1 MPAVTLAAN
10 FERTFGPR
18 VTLITPK
25 PVRGQNLSVQVKR
38 PGERRSI
45 SRSATRA
52 LDVLELFGRL
62 QRPLRAVD
70 IAHALGMHSSTTNQ
84 LLKTMV
90 GSAHLVFI
98 ARDKTYL
105 PSPRLA
111 EFAAWIENT
120 YGAGGRLR
128 ELMGALQA
136 RTGMV
141 VTVSTP
147 SDLFMQVVDLV
158 TPKGRE
164 AERGLQVSI
173 FGSAVGSAYLAT
185 LEDAEVRRLAH
196 RGRIPASQIMA
207 ILDEVAGIR
216 SAGHADGAIE
226 GSPYWSVAMA
236 LPMRGSH
243 VPTVLGLAGPAEEI
257 RPRVHKLREVM
268 REEIA
273 RWTGQ
278 PTPGR

>member
-1 MPAVTLAAN
+1 M
-10 FERTFGPR
+10 
-18 VTLITPK
+18 
-25 PVRGQNLSVQVKR
+25 
-38 PGERRSI
+38 

-52 LDVLELFGRL
+52 LDVLELFGRM
-62 QRPLRAVD
+62 QRPLRA
-70 IAHALGMHSSTTNQ
+70 IEISQALGTHSSTTNQ

-90 GSAHLVFI
+90 GSAHLVFT

-111 EFAAWIENT
+111 EFAGWIVDT

-128 ELMGALQA
+128 ELMTALQG

-141 VTVSTP
+141 VTISTP
-147 SDLFMQVVDLV
+147 NDLFMQVVDLA
-158 TPKGRE
+158 TPQGRE

-185 LEDAEVRRLAH
+185 LQDAEVRRLAQ

-207 ILDEVAGIR
+207 VLDEVAGIR

-226 GSPYWSVAMA
+226 GSPYWSVATA
-236 LPMRGSH
+236 LPMHGSQ
-243 VPTVLGLAGPAEEI
+243 VPTVLGLAGPADEV
-257 RPRVHKLREVM
+257 RPRVIELREIM

-273 RWTGQ
+273 RWTV
-278 PTPGR
+278 

>member
-1 MPAVTLAAN
+1 M
-10 FERTFGPR
+10 
-18 VTLITPK
+18 
-25 PVRGQNLSVQVKR
+25 
-38 PGERRSI
+38 

-52 LDVLELFGRL
+52 LDVLELFGQMR
-62 QRPLRAVD
+62 RALRAVE
-70 IAHALGMHSSTTNQ
+70 ISRALGIHSSTTNQ

-111 EFAAWIENT
+111 EFSGWIGAT
-120 YGAGGRLR
+120 YGAGGRVSQLI
-128 ELMGALQA
+128 ASLQT

-147 SDLFMQVVDLV
+147 NDLFMQVVDLV

-185 LEDAEVRRLAH
+185 LDNAEVRRLAQ
-196 RGRIPASQIMA
+196 RGRIPASQVTA

-216 SAGHADGAIE
+216 NAGHADGAIE
-226 GSPYWSVAMA
+226 GSPYWSVATA
-236 LPMRGSH
+236 LPMHGLH
-243 VPTVLGLAGPAEEI
+243 VPTVLGLAGRAEEV
-257 RPRVHKLREVM
+257 RPRVIELREIM

-273 RWTGQ
+273 RWTEQ
-278 PTPGR
+278 PTPG